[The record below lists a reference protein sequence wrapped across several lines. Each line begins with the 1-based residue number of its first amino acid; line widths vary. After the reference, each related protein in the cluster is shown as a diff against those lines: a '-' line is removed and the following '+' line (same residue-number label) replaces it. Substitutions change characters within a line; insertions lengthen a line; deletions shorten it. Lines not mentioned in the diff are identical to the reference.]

1 MFPIGDES
9 LVLNP
14 EADDIPV
21 LELISPSEKKI
32 LKNLKSSKR
41 QVSTVFNKTCVLDG
55 AHQAGPGSGP
65 TKMSIELHPRSLR
78 FHGVDRC

>member
-1 MFPIGDES
+1 MGKSLKDTLYLIPDFDETTYPVKIFFSFLFPIGDES

-21 LELISPSEKKI
+21 LELISPSEKKL

-41 QVSTVFNKTCVLDG
+41 
-55 AHQAGPGSGP
+55 
-65 TKMSIELHPRSLR
+65 R
-78 FHGVDRC
+78 